1 MRHPP
6 DDAVRDT
13 GPNAED
19 AEEAQAAQAAQA
31 AEDVGQD
38 ARTALTAVM
47 HTAFFVLLGASL
59 ARYLARHGPEPRTP
73 WVIALSV
80 LLAALYVLGPAL
92 GARLTARRM
101 IWLGAVVATWATLVA
116 LAPSFAWCAV
126 PLFYTGLRTL
136 PPRAAVTLVAL
147 LTGLVVAAQLELAG
161 WADPNVLLAPPA
173 VAAIATAVFVTME
186 RQSARQRALIDDL
199 VRTRRVLAATER
211 REGMLAE
218 RERLAREIHDTVA
231 QGLSSQRMLLQ
242 AADLLWE
249 TDPDTARS
257 HIRTAASVAEHNLAE
272 ARRFVHDLTPADL
285 ASGAGLRDALAALA
299 ERETDAAL
307 TVRLYTEGTPAA
319 PLPALV
325 ESALLRIAQGAL
337 ANVREHAAATTA
349 TITLTCLDDQ
359 IVLDVADDGRGFV
372 PGTAGASGTPG
383 APGAPVRG
391 RDIRGHGLPAIRARL
406 RQLGGTLTI
415 ESAPGEGTVLSAAIP
430 LTSPP
435 PEPE

>member
-1 MRHPP
+1 MT
-6 DDAVRDT
+6 DDHGVRE
-13 GPNAED
+13 AERD
-19 AEEAQAAQAAQA
+19 A
-31 AEDVGQD
+31 GS
-38 ARTALTAVM
+38 TLTTLTVVM
-47 HTAFFVLLGASL
+47 HSAFFVLLGASL

-80 LLAALYVLGPAL
+80 LLAALYLLGPAL
-92 GARLTARRM
+92 GARLTVRRM
-101 IWLGAVVATWATLVA
+101 LWLGAVVATWTVLVV
-116 LAPSFAWCAV
+116 LAPSYAWCAV

-136 PPRAAVTLVAL
+136 PARAAITLVTL
-147 LTGLVVAAQLELAG
+147 LTALVVAAQLKLAG

-173 VAAIATAVFVTME
+173 VAAVATAVFVTME

-242 AADLLWE
+242 AADRVWE
-249 TDPDTARS
+249 SDPATARS
-257 HIRTAASVAEHNLAE
+257 HLRTAASVAEHNLAE

-285 ASGAGLRDALAALA
+285 AAGAGLVAALTALA
-299 ERETDAAL
+299 ERESDDAL
-307 TVRLYTEGTPAA
+307 TVRLHTEGTPAA

-349 TITLTCLDDQ
+349 TLTLTCLDDE
-359 IVLDVADDGRGFV
+359 IVLDVADDGRGFD
-372 PGTAGASGTPG
+372 PRTP
-383 APGAPVRG
+383 APVR
-391 RDIRGHGLPAIRARL
+391 DVRGHGLPAIRARL
-406 RQLGGTLTI
+406 RQLGGTLAI

-430 LTSPP
+430 LTTPA
-435 PEPE
+435 EPR